1 MQIDKLCYE
10 KPHFMSVSCCQ
21 NCFSCCVVQCSGISP
36 PIFQL
41 LLYPFQM
48 LHDFLLSL
56 CVSVRV
62 CLWSMCSPV
71 YCSRK
76 LSKLLSGSQFD
87 LICLCHRSNSNNNNR
102 KRNYSQ
108 HKQQKE
114 LLYSSLFQVLFMSR
128 SQPVIGQLCL
138 ANGHGKRFPSSQSAF
153 ESYAIAL

>member
-1 MQIDKLCYE
+1 MAKLLPSLFRIWGKANCNSKIHLFMQMSVGRLANVLWQTSSQRMQIDKLCYE

-56 CVSVRV
+56 CVRVCV
-62 CLWSMCSPV
+62 CLWSMCLPV

-102 KRNYSQ
+102 KSNYS
-108 HKQQKE
+108 
-114 LLYSSLFQVLFMSR
+114 
-128 SQPVIGQLCL
+128 
-138 ANGHGKRFPSSQSAF
+138 
-153 ESYAIAL
+153 